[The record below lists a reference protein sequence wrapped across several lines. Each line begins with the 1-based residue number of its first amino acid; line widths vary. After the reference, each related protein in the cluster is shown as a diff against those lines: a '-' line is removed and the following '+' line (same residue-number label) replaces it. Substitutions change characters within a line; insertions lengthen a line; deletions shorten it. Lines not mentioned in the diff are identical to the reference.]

1 MSVRA
6 VVFDCFGVL
15 YAGTLTVLMDL
26 CKTDEHKK
34 VVRDSS
40 RALDH
45 GFLSFEAF
53 SQEVAPLVG
62 LLPDEVRRIAA
73 EPTTR
78 HKGVFAYAEELKQRG
93 YKVAVLSN
101 FGRDAITTLFTQRE
115 REELFDT
122 IVASGDIGVTK
133 PHVSAYEAVVTRLG
147 CESSEIIMI
156 DDSLRNVDGAQD
168 AGLKG
173 VVFTS
178 LLDCKRRTE
187 ELLNA

>member
-1 MSVRA
+1 MAIRA

-15 YAGTLTVLMDL
+15 YAGTLTVLSDL
-26 CKTDEHKK
+26 CQSDEHKK
-34 VVRDSS
+34 ALRDVG

-53 SQEVAPLVG
+53 AQEVAPLVH
-62 LLPDEVRRIAA
+62 LSPEEVRRIAA

-78 HKGVFAYAEELKQRG
+78 HRGVFAYATELKRRG

-101 FGRDAITTLFTQRE
+101 FGRDSIDKLFTQDE
-115 REELFDT
+115 RETLFDT
-122 IVASGDIGVTK
+122 IIASGDIGVTK
-133 PHVSAYEAVVTRLG
+133 PHVSAYEAVVSRLHLKTD
-147 CESSEIIMI
+147 EVVMI
-156 DDSLRNVDGAQD
+156 DDWLGNIEGAKA

-178 LLDCKRRTE
+178 LLDCKRHVE
-187 ELLNA
+187 ELLDA